1 MKSRPAPAQLSALF
15 GDQVQ
20 YNVPLANNTSARIGG
35 SADAVLTITSA
46 DLLENAVGIC
56 WKKNL
61 PFKVIGAGSNILISD
76 RGIRELVILNKAKR
90 VELPALNSLS
100 VYAESGASFARL
112 ANQVSS
118 AGYDGLV
125 WAASIPGSVG
135 GAVYGNAGAFGG
147 DTATSLLEVELAT
160 PQGHLTLTAEKLG
173 YDYRTSVFKRGELN
187 AVILGA
193 RFALKIGDP
202 TVLKAKIEEITAR
215 RKNTQPPGASMGS
228 MFKNPPNDFAGRLI
242 EACGL
247 KGTRVGNASISKVHA
262 NFFVN
267 EGDTSAQDV
276 VQLIALAKQAVYEKF
291 KITLHLE
298 IELLGE
304 WSENVG

>member
-46 DLLENAVGIC
+46 DSLENAVGIC